1 MAKPENDRQIDRGG
15 GTDQA
20 PPQTGNSG
28 LLARVISVVE
38 RYVIDAQTIE
48 TNANILLQ
56 VVNEDLSSQK
66 QRLGI
71 IEARKIFLQQRLIS
85 LGNRLRAVGSMAV
98 TTGRTR
104 QRPY

>member
-20 PPQTGNSG
+20 PPQSGNSG
-28 LLARVISVVE
+28 LLAHVISVVE

-48 TNANILLQ
+48 TKANILLQ
-56 VVNEDLSSQK
+56 IANEDLSSQK
-66 QRLGI
+66 QRLGVV
-71 IEARKIFLQQRLIS
+71 EARKIFLQQRLIS
-85 LGNRLRAVGSMAV
+85 LDNRLRTVGSVTV

-104 QRPY
+104 